1 MPMFHRVPS
10 SFFGAVAASFALAS
24 ALSLATA
31 TATAQGDCPR
41 ATSVRVPQTIQ
52 YGAVV
57 ACSGVTYQTGG
68 ISLST
73 TTGCPL
79 FATIVPDHDEV
90 RPTDKR
96 TEVVQTGSRPGV
108 IAYFACETS
117 YLLFIPWSSRCR
129 MQQESPYGVYPLL
142 MTVACRNG

>member
-1 MPMFHRVPS
+1 MPTFRRVPS
-10 SFFGAVAASFALAS
+10 SVPGVIAAF
-24 ALSLATA
+24 LATA
-31 TATAQGDCPR
+31 AAAAQGDCPR
-41 ATSVRVPQTIQ
+41 AMSVRVPQAIQ

-57 ACSGVTYQTGG
+57 TCSGVTYQTGG

-79 FATIVPDHDEV
+79 FATIVPEHDDV

-129 MQQESPYGVYPLL
+129 LQQESPYGVYPLL

>member
-1 MPMFHRVPS
+1 MPTFHRVLPS
-10 SFFGAVAASFALAS
+10 VFGAIAV
-24 ALSLATA
+24 SLAA
-31 TATAQGDCPR
+31 AAATAQGDCPR
-41 ATSVRVPQTIQ
+41 AMAVRVPQAIQ

-79 FATIVPDHDEV
+79 FATIVPDHDDV

-117 YLLFIPWSSRCR
+117 YLLFIPWSSRCKL
-129 MQQESPYGVYPLL
+129 QQESPYGVYPLL

>member
-1 MPMFHRVPS
+1 MPTFHRVLPP
-10 SFFGAVAASFALAS
+10 FFGAIAACLAVSLAIVAAP
-24 ALSLATA
+24 
-31 TATAQGDCPR
+31 AQGDCPR
-41 ATSVRVPQTIQ
+41 AMAVRVPQVIQ

-79 FATIVPDHDEV
+79 FATIVPEHDDV
-90 RPTDKR
+90 HPTDKR

-117 YLLFIPWSSRCR
+117 YLLFIPWNSRCR
-129 MQQESPYGVYPLL
+129 LQQESPYGVYPLL
-142 MTVACRNG
+142 ITVACRNP